1 MKTAIYN
8 AVITEEDGQYVALNP
23 EYDIAS
29 QGSTVEAALS
39 NLQEALELYL
49 EELKGAKTPDMPRRS
64 FLTTFSI

>member
-1 MKTAIYN
+1 MSAAVYN

-29 QGSTVEAALS
+29 QGDSVEHALA

-49 EELKGAKTPDMPRRS
+49 EELEESKTSPILNHS
-64 FLTTFSI
+64 FLTTFSL